1 MTLVSTRCSRKSDRR
16 PFALLA
22 IAVVLAALP
31 LSAESSSCNRAR
43 AIVEEVKTLYNATH
57 PDYRAILEKLRTAE
71 QLCPTLGEAWKYSY
85 CSATALGDTQN
96 ANHYKNNAIFN
107 SVADLECGGGVTVKT
122 PLPSYVR
129 QKYALVVGI
138 SKFKD
143 SSLNLSY
150 PAKDASDFA
159 ALLEDPQ
166 HGNFQH
172 DHVTLLRDETA
183 TRASILEAINK
194 LSLSAHDDDLV
205 VIFISSHGSPNKED
219 TGLAGIGYIVT
230 HDTSPDKVWLEGL
243 DFQVLTHATEVIKA
257 RRKVVFLDTCFS
269 GQMKKGGKGLFIEG
283 GVDERT
289 AKMFLSG
296 EGTFVITSSKDD
308 ERSWE
313 SDKLQ
318 NGYFTHFLIEALRSS
333 KEPPTLKEVF
343 AYLSSKVPDTVI
355 REKGHPQHPQM
366 YPPTGPGDVRIGVI
380 PQASGDHS

>member
-1 MTLVSTRCSRKSDRR
+1 MTHASTPCSRRSERR
-16 PFALLA
+16 PLA
-22 IAVVLAALP
+22 ILAILALAALP
-31 LSAESSSCNRAR
+31 LYAESSSCNRAR
-43 AIVEEVKTLYNATH
+43 AIVEEVKVLYNAPQ
-57 PDYRAILEKLRTAE
+57 PDHRAILEKLRTAE
-71 QLCPTLGEAWKYSY
+71 QLCPTLGDAWKYAY

-96 ANHYKNNAIFN
+96 ARIYKDRAVFNN
-107 SVADLECGGGVTVKT
+107 VADLGCGAGVAVQT

-143 SSLNLSY
+143 ASLNLTY
-150 PAKDASDFA
+150 PAKDATDFA

-166 HGNFQH
+166 HGNFQR
-172 DHVTLLRDETA
+172 DHVTLLKDEGA
-183 TRASILEAINK
+183 TRAAILDAINK
-194 LSLSAHDDDLV
+194 LSLSAREDDMV

-219 TGLAGIGYIVT
+219 SGLAGIGYIVT

-243 DFQVLTHATEVIKA
+243 DYQVLTHTTEVIKA

-269 GQMKKGGKGLFIEG
+269 GQMKQGGKGLLIEG

-313 SDKLQ
+313 SDKIQ

-343 AYLSSKVPDTVI
+343 TYLSSKVPDAVI

-366 YPPTGPGDVRIGVI
+366 YPSTGPGDVRIGVI